1 MLDPKTRHFLIVLS
15 SSKRQWISK
24 SRLME
29 MGVDI
34 SVLNIKHLEALNYV
48 EVSIHLDEQYRITP
62 TGETALIE
70 HNRALKS
77 DRKATIAL
85 ILSALAILISMFSLF
100 SDGLQKRQSQAEDL
114 PQKQQATH
122 REEYRASNLEFSSA
136 SGLPP
141 LLSQNFWCPE
151 SVQECQEF
159 PEWPGQLSE
168 HFADQLVF

>member
-1 MLDPKTRHFLIVLS
+1 MLDPKTRKFLVILS
-15 SSKRQWISK
+15 SSERQWVSK

-29 MGVDI
+29 MGIDI
-34 SVLNIKHLEALNYV
+34 SALNIKHLEALNYV

-85 ILSALAILISMFSLF
+85 IFSALAILISMFSLF
-100 SDGLQKRQSQAEDL
+100 SNGQQKQESQAEDL

-122 REEYRASNLEFSSA
+122 REEYRASVWDFFLA
-136 SGLPP
+136 
-141 LLSQNFWCPE
+141 
-151 SVQECQEF
+151 
-159 PEWPGQLSE
+159 
-168 HFADQLVF
+168 